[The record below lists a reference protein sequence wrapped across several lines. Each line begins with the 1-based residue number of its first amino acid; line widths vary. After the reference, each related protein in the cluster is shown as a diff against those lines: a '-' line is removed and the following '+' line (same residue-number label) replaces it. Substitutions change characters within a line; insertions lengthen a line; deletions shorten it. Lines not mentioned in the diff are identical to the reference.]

1 MSLPDNLAD
10 SMLSQRWLPLF
21 LRCKKQLS
29 PVFLAAG
36 GTMALG
42 PVLSIPLHGDDLH
55 KTSGPEGMVGC
66 TGAG

>member
-1 MSLPDNLAD
+1 
-10 SMLSQRWLPLF
+10 
-21 LRCKKQLS
+21 
-29 PVFLAAG
+29 
-36 GTMALG
+36 MALG